1 MIFFGIRKNFNYLR
15 NWKEGIFYWI
25 LGQLIGNVKY
35 TNLNLISL
43 IIFIIW
49 KINVYINNKNV
60 GVHTGGYSYF
70 YFDITNYLTSG
81 KNIILWRVIDVTD
94 TWGKYQ
100 PVGKQTIT
108 RYSKWYTPAPGI
120 WQTVWLEPVNENYI
134 EKLEINNDFDNEE
147 IKIIFKVANDI
158 KLPIELNVCF
168 NGKLVGSN
176 KGKSNEEISIN
187 FLFII

>member
-1 MIFFGIRKNFNYLR
+1 MKTFTKDDILWYQKEFQLPKELEGRHLLLNFGAVDRKC
-15 NWKEGIFYWI
+15 E
-25 LGQLIGNVKY
+25 
-35 TNLNLISL
+35 
-43 IIFIIW
+43 
-49 KINVYINNKNV
+49 VYINNKNV

-94 TWGKYQ
+94 TWGQYQ